1 MVKGLLGKKEKVA
14 QAVDKSPACVDK
26 CLSINAP
33 LWISLTAYPYKDCVL
48 QAFLVF
54 CAMKAQKEVRKL
66 SLAYC
71 ALRRWLGKEKE
82 RVFGSV
88 PYFLSIYWLRV

>member
-26 CLSINAP
+26 CLFYKRASAIKPNGLPLQRLRFTSI
-33 LWISLTAYPYKDCVL
+33 LGVL
-48 QAFLVF
+48 RYESA
-54 CAMKAQKEVRKL
+54 KEVRKL

-82 RVFGSV
+82 RVLS
-88 PYFLSIYWLRV
+88 YAANFLSIYWLRV